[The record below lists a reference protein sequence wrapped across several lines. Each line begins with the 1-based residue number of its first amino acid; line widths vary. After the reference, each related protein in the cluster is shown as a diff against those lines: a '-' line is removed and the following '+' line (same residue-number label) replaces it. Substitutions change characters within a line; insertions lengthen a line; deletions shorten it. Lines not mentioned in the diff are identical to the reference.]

1 MTAPDIHLINRLLDV
16 IEQDILPKTAEGVAH
31 GNKLFGAAILKKS
44 DLSLV
49 LAETNNELENPL
61 WHGEVHTLKRF
72 YELPKD
78 ARPDTKDCIFLS
90 THEPCS
96 LCLSAITWTGFDN
109 FYYLFSHEDS
119 RDAFAIPHDLKILK
133 EVFTLEPGGYNA
145 ENAFWKSYAL
155 PALATALPKAD
166 AEIVKARIAALSTA
180 YAALSERYQDGKAE
194 NDIPLN

>member
-1 MTAPDIHLINRLLDV
+1 MTDAALLDRLLDV
-16 IEQDILPKTAEGVAH
+16 IENDVVPMTKAGVEK
-31 GNKLFGAAILKKS
+31 GNKLFGAAILNKA
-44 DLSLV
+44 DGSLV

-61 WHGEVHTLKRF
+61 WHGEVHALKRF
-72 YELPKD
+72 YELPKEK
-78 ARPDTKDCIFLS
+78 RPPTGDCIFIA

-133 EVFTLEPGGYNA
+133 EVFTLEPGGYAA
-145 ENAFWKSYAL
+145 ENEFWKSYSIRKLAAAL
-155 PALATALPKAD
+155 PDAD
-166 AEIVKARIAALSTA
+166 RARVEARIAAIAKTYDDLSA
-180 YAALSERYQDGKAE
+180 IYQDSKDD

>member
-1 MTAPDIHLINRLLDV
+1 MTDAALLDRLLDV
-16 IEQDILPKTAEGVAH
+16 IEKDVVPMTAAGVEK
-31 GNKLFGAAILKKS
+31 GNKLFGAAILNKA
-44 DLSLV
+44 DGSLV

-61 WHGEVHTLKRF
+61 WHGEVHALKRF
-72 YELPKD
+72 YEMPKD
-78 ARPDTKDCIFLS
+78 TRPATGDCIFIA

-133 EVFTLEPGGYNA
+133 EVFTLEPGGYAA
-145 ENAFWKSYAL
+145 ENAFWKSYSIRRLAAAL
-155 PALATALPKAD
+155 PEPDRARV
-166 AEIVKARIAALSTA
+166 EARIAAIAKTYDDLSA
-180 YAALSERYQDGKAE
+180 VYQESKDD

>member
-1 MTAPDIHLINRLLDV
+1 MTDAALLDHLLDV
-16 IEQDILPKTAEGVAH
+16 IEKDVVPMTAAGVAK
-31 GNKLFGAAILKKS
+31 GNKLFGAAILNKA
-44 DLSLV
+44 DGSLV

-61 WHGEVHTLKRF
+61 WHGEVHALKRF
-72 YELPKD
+72 YEMPKET
-78 ARPDTKDCIFLS
+78 RPATGDCIFIA

-133 EVFTLEPGGYNA
+133 EVFTLEPGGYAA
-145 ENAFWKSYAL
+145 ENAFWKSYSIRRLAAAL
-155 PALATALPKAD
+155 PEPDRARV
-166 AEIVKARIAALSTA
+166 EARIAAIAKTYDDLSA
-180 YAALSERYQDGKAE
+180 VYQESKDD

>member
-1 MTAPDIHLINRLLDV
+1 MTAPDLHLINRLLDV

-155 PALATALPKAD
+155 PALATALPAAD
-166 AEIVKARIAALSTA
+166 AEAVKARIAKLATA
-180 YAALSERYQDGKAE
+180 YAALSERYQDSKAE

>member
-1 MTAPDIHLINRLLDV
+1 MTDAALLDRLLDV
-16 IEQDILPKTAEGVAH
+16 IEKDVVPMTAAGVEK
-31 GNKLFGAAILKKS
+31 GNKLFGAAILNKA
-44 DLSLV
+44 DGSLV

-61 WHGEVHTLKRF
+61 WHGEVHALKRF
-72 YELPKD
+72 YEMPKET
-78 ARPDTKDCIFLS
+78 RPATGDCIFIA

-133 EVFTLEPGGYNA
+133 EVFTLEPGGYAA
-145 ENAFWKSYAL
+145 ENAFWKSYSIRR
-155 PALATALPKAD
+155 LATALPEPDRARV
-166 AEIVKARIAALSTA
+166 EARIAAIAKTYDDLSA
-180 YAALSERYQDGKAE
+180 VYQESKDD